1 MNFSTGRNLALENS
15 KDLCRLVFLIMQK
28 SLLPLT
34 VSSLATFAF
43 LIVGCDKPAPTA
55 ETTPTPAAES
65 ATATTPAVTAE
76 PAVTTPPVTAGE
88 PSAEAAPGATIELK
102 DPVAV
107 VNGENISK
115 EELDKALNEAAQAS
129 GIQPSELTADQKMEG
144 YRQILDDLITD
155 KLITK
160 AAVDITV
167 TDEEVESEIAK
178 LRAQFPTEE
187 EFVAQLTAV
196 GQTPEKVATALQKLI
211 QQRKWVESQIGDSA
225 NVTDADIAKFYEE
238 NKQEFEQPEQVKA
251 SHILFLTKPDDT
263 EEVSNA
269 QLAKAKEAAAK
280 AKKGGDFAAL
290 AKEMSEEPGASESGG
305 DLGFFSKDR
314 MVPEFSEAAFQLKT
328 GDISEPV
335 RTQFGWH
342 VIKVEDKK
350 EAGTSPL
357 EEVKAQLSAYLKQ
370 DKQRKAVGDLI
381 AKLRADAKIESTL
394 PAPDPA
400 SMIPGNMPPA
410 ANE

>member
-1 MNFSTGRNLALENS
+1 
-15 KDLCRLVFLIMQK
+15 MQR

-55 ETTPTPAAES
+55 ETTPTPAAE
-65 ATATTPAVTAE
+65 TAPAAE
-76 PAVTTPPVTAGE
+76 PAATTEPSVSTPPVTAGE
-88 PSAEAAPGATIELK
+88 PSTDPVPAGATIELK

-107 VNGENISK
+107 VNGENITK
-115 EELDKALNEAAQAS
+115 DELDKALNEAAQAS
-129 GIQPSELTADQKMEG
+129 GIQPSELTAEQKMEG

-155 KLITK
+155 KLISK
-160 AAVDITV
+160 AAVDVTV
-167 TDEEVESEIAK
+167 SDEEVEAEIAK
-178 LRAQFPTEE
+178 LRGQFPTEE
-187 EFVAQLTAV
+187 DFVAQLTAV
-196 GQTPEKVATALQKLI
+196 GQTPEKVATDLKKLL

-225 NVTDADIAKFYEE
+225 EVTDADVAKFYEE
-238 NKQEFEQPEQVKA
+238 NKQEFEQPETVKA

-263 EEVSNA
+263 EDVSNA
-269 QLAKAKEAAAK
+269 QLEKAKEAAAK
-280 AKKGGDFAAL
+280 AKKGDDFAAL
-290 AKEMSEEPGASESGG
+290 AKELSEEPGAKESGG

-328 GDISEPV
+328 GEISEPV

-350 EAGTSPL
+350 EAGTSSL
-357 EEVKAQLSAYLKQ
+357 EEVKPQLSAYLKQ
-370 DKQRKAVGDLI
+370 DKQRNAVTELI

-400 SMIPGNMPPA
+400 SPIPGQMPPA

>member
-1 MNFSTGRNLALENS
+1 
-15 KDLCRLVFLIMQK
+15 MQRI
-28 SLLPLT
+28 LLPLT

-43 LIVGCDKPAPTA
+43 LTVGCDKPAPTA
-55 ETTPTPAAES
+55 ESKPTP
-65 ATATTPAVTAE
+65 TAE
-76 PAVTTPPVTAGE
+76 PAATPAPETSATTPPVTTEA
-88 PSAEAAPGATIELK
+88 PAAEAASANTTIELK

-107 VNGENISK
+107 VNGEKISK
-115 EELDKALNEAAQAS
+115 DELDKALNEAAQAS
-129 GIQPSELTADQKMEG
+129 GIKPEELTAEQKMEG

-155 KLITK
+155 KLISK
-160 AAVDITV
+160 AAADVSV
-167 TDEEVESEIAK
+167 TDEEVEAEIAK
-178 LRAQFPTEE
+178 LRGQFPTEE

-196 GQTPEKVATALQKLI
+196 GQTPEKVATSLKKLL

-225 NVTDADIAKFYEE
+225 EVSDADVAKFYEE

-263 EEVSNA
+263 EEASNA

-280 AKKGGDFAAL
+280 AKKGEDFTAL
-290 AKEMSEEPGASESGG
+290 AKELSEEPGAKESGG

-314 MVPEFSEAAFQLKT
+314 MVPEFSEAAFQLKA

-350 EAGTSPL
+350 DAGTSSL
-357 EEVKAQLSAYLKQ
+357 EEVKPQLSAYLKQ
-370 DKQRKAVGDLI
+370 DKQRKAVSDLI

-400 SMIPGNMPPA
+400 ALIPGSMPPA

>member
-1 MNFSTGRNLALENS
+1 
-15 KDLCRLVFLIMQK
+15 MQRT
-28 SLLPLT
+28 LLPLT

-43 LIVGCDKPAPTA
+43 LIAGCDKPAPTA
-55 ETTPTPAAES
+55 ETKPTP
-65 ATATTPAVTAE
+65 TAE
-76 PAVTTPPVTAGE
+76 PAATSAPAATAEPTVATPPVTTGA
-88 PSAEAAPGATIELK
+88 PSAEAAPAGATVELK

-107 VNGENISK
+107 VNGEKITK

-129 GIQPSELTADQKMEG
+129 GIKPEELTAEQKMEG

-160 AAVDITV
+160 AAVEVTV
-167 TDEEVESEIAK
+167 SDEEVNAEIAK
-178 LRAQFPTEE
+178 LRGQFPTEE

-196 GQTPEKVATALQKLI
+196 GQTPEKVATALKKLL
-211 QQRKWVESQIGDSA
+211 QQRKWVESQVGTSA
-225 NVTDADIAKFYEE
+225 DVTDADVAKFYEE

-263 EEVSNA
+263 EEASNA
-269 QLAKAKEAAAK
+269 QLAKAKDAAAK
-280 AKKGGDFAAL
+280 AKKGGDFSAL
-290 AKEMSEEPGASESGG
+290 AKELSEEPGAKESGG

-314 MVPEFSEAAFQLKT
+314 MVPEFSEAAFQLKP

-350 EAGTSPL
+350 EAGTSSL
-357 EEVKAQLSAYLKQ
+357 EEVKPQLSAYLKQ
-370 DKQRKAVGDLI
+370 DKQRKAVSELI

-400 SMIPGNMPPA
+400 SPIPGNMPPA
-410 ANE
+410 GN

>member
-1 MNFSTGRNLALENS
+1 
-15 KDLCRLVFLIMQK
+15 MQK

-65 ATATTPAVTAE
+65 APAPQPAATTE
-76 PAVTTPPVTAGE
+76 PAAVTPPVTAGE
-88 PSAEAAPGATIELK
+88 PPAAAAPEGVPVELK

-107 VNGENISK
+107 VNGEKITK
-115 EELDKALNEAAQAS
+115 DELDKALNEAAQAS
-129 GIQPSELTADQKMEG
+129 GIQPSELTAEQKMEG

-167 TDEEVESEIAK
+167 SDEEVQSEIAK
-178 LRAQFPTEE
+178 LRGQFPSEE

-196 GQTPEKVATALQKLI
+196 GQTPEKVATALKKLL

-225 NVTDADIAKFYEE
+225 NVTDADVAKFYEE

-280 AKKGGDFAAL
+280 AKKGGDFSAL
-290 AKEMSEEPGASESGG
+290 AKEMSEEPGAKESGG

-314 MVPEFSEAAFQLKT
+314 MVPEFSEAAFNLKT

-350 EAGTSPL
+350 EAGTSSL

-370 DKQRKAVGDLI
+370 DKQRKVVGDLI

-400 SMIPGNMPPA
+400 SPIPGNMPPA

>member
-1 MNFSTGRNLALENS
+1 
-15 KDLCRLVFLIMQK
+15 MQRT
-28 SLLPLT
+28 LLPLT
-34 VSSLATFAF
+34 ISSLATFAF

-55 ETTPTPAAES
+55 ETTPTP
-65 ATATTPAVTAE
+65 TAE
-76 PAVTTPPVTAGE
+76 PAVTAAPAATAEAAATAEPAVATPPVTMSE
-88 PSAEAAPGATIELK
+88 PSTEAPPSGVTIELK

-107 VNGENISK
+107 VNGEKITK
-115 EELDKALNEAAQAS
+115 DELDKALNEAAQAS
-129 GIQPSELTADQKMEG
+129 GIKPEELTADQKMEG

-160 AAVDITV
+160 AAAEV
-167 TDEEVESEIAK
+167 TASDEEVDAEIVK
-178 LRAQFPTEE
+178 LRGQFPTEE

-196 GQTPEKVATALQKLI
+196 GQTPEKMATAMKKLI
-211 QQRKWVESQIGDSA
+211 QQRKWVESQVGDSA
-225 NVTDADIAKFYEE
+225 DVTDADIAKFYEE

-251 SHILFLTKPDDT
+251 SHILFLTKPDDS
-263 EEVSNA
+263 EEASDA

-280 AKKGGDFAAL
+280 AKKGDDFAAL
-290 AKEMSEEPGASESGG
+290 AKELSEEPGASESGG

-314 MVPEFSEAAFQLKT
+314 MVPEFSEAAFQLKA

-342 VIKVEDKK
+342 VIKVEEKK
-350 EAGTSPL
+350 EAGTSSL
-357 EEVKAQLSAYLKQ
+357 EEVKPQLSAYLKQ
-370 DKQRKAVGDLI
+370 DKQRKAVTDLI

-394 PAPDPA
+394 PAPAPA
-400 SMIPGNMPPA
+400 SAIPGMMPPA